1 MIAPFIGYSQK
12 LPTNTLKP
20 ELFTKINGITIYG
33 LNRPQI
39 EGVLIAINEK
49 DNCIKKGLY
58 KDSIIYLKDS
68 INNELNISYKSTQIL
83 LDTCAN
89 RYNKS
94 VNLNIKQE
102 ELINK
107 MQDKIN
113 KKNIVVSFLG
123 SSTICLTLFL
133 LLF

>member
-94 VNLNIKQE
+94 VNLNIKQD

>member
-1 MIAPFIGYSQK
+1 MS
-12 LPTNTLKP
+12 
-20 ELFTKINGITIYG
+20 FTKVDGNTIYG
-33 LNRPQI
+33 FNFFQTRYFYETKLLYDI
-39 EGVLIAINEK
+39 SV
-49 DNCIKKGLY
+49 KKNLY
-58 KDSIIYLKDS
+58 KDSIIFSQDS
-68 INNELNISYKSTQIL
+68 IIDNLNTINKSTSVL
-83 LDTCAN
+83 LDTCSK
-89 RYNKS
+89 RYDKS
-94 VNLNIKQE
+94 VNLNIKQD